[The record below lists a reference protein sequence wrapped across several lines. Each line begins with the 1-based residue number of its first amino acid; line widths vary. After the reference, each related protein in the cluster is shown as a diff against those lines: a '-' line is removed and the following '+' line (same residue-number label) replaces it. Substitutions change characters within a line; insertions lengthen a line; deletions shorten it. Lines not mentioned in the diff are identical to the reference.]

1 MSSNRTCQ
9 RCLQVVRRSSN
20 FRSATRLP
28 STHRFSSTSSTS
40 KLPKLTKPI
49 VSQRQISTFESEA
62 PVRETDFQYPGKAAS
77 LKPKA
82 DGTSDLSRT
91 VLGPNNLFHPLTD
104 SPIPSMRQRASFIK
118 AHAYCPH
125 PSHNR
130 TRIAT
135 SEEDPET
142 RKPTDGGLAPAHV
155 KFECPHCGV
164 PTFCSEDHWA
174 EDYEEHMKVCDTL
187 REINEDDH
195 DLRSGRYFN
204 EFDFPERYMEEA
216 VSNFT
221 NWDTLMYTRG
231 FEAIDGERNMR
242 HATRLL
248 TYPVT
253 VGSIL
258 HDLSPYN
265 IRKDGRMTPEGL
277 RSFTGM

>member
-1 MSSNRTCQ
+1 
-9 RCLQVVRRSSN
+9 
-20 FRSATRLP
+20 
-28 STHRFSSTSSTS
+28 
-40 KLPKLTKPI
+40 

-77 LKPKA
+77 LKPKP

-91 VLGPNNLFHPLTD
+91 VLGPNNLFHPLTE